1 VVLDGQ
7 RIAVLIPA
15 YNEGSQ
21 IRRVLES
28 VPAYVDHMV
37 VVDDASTDDTVVAVE
52 GVVDAD
58 DRIELI
64 QLTRATRPDS

>member
-1 VVLDGQ
+1 MVLDGQ

-15 YNEGSQ
+15 Y
-21 IRRVLES
+21 LES